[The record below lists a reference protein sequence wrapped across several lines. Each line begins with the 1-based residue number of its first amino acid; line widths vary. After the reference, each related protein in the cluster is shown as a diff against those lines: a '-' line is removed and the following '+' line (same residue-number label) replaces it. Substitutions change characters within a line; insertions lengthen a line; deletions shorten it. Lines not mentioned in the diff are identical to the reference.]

1 MTSMLLGE
9 FTIFNTLISF
19 IRPSQRNKDVA
30 VPKVLDLGH
39 FMYHMGQIVINQQN
53 CNKRE
58 IKSNSMF

>member
-9 FTIFNTLISF
+9 FNIFNTLISF
-19 IRPSQRNKDVA
+19 MRPSQRNKDIA

-39 FMYHMGQIVINQQN
+39 FMYHKGQIVINQQY

-58 IKSNSMF
+58 MF